1 MSQADLFRKYYKSI
15 LKCKTLMESLF
26 SAINKLQLMKL
37 TQLNKQK
44 ERIKLTNPFLMIKS
58 NVSATLALQVL
69 KNTNHLPKRKRKF
82 RTLKKKYLL
91 ETVEFALWTPS
102 TASLL
107 KTHIYLL
114 TITKTLESSW
124 KSKQRKEG
132 KRRKKKTKV
141 MLKLPLRRLLTMQRK
156 KNRQR

>member
-37 TQLNKQK
+37 IQLNKQK
-44 ERIKLTNPFLMIKS
+44 ERIKLTNPFLMIRS
-58 NVSATLALQVL
+58 NASATLALQVL
-69 KNTNHLPKRKRKF
+69 KNTNHLHKRKRKF
-82 RTLKKKYLL
+82 QTLRKKHLL
-91 ETVEFALWTPS
+91 EMVKFALWTPS
-102 TASLL
+102 MASLL

-124 KSKQRKEG
+124 KSNPKKG
-132 KRRKKKTKV
+132 AKRRKKKIKV
-141 MLKLPLRRLLTMQRK
+141 MLKLPLKRLLTMQRK
-156 KNRQR
+156 RNRQR